1 MMLPWY
7 VSSLLPDISFSRKNE
22 KDITSVIEQT
32 IKGEKCLLRLK
43 EIRFHFSFL
52 LQLYSSML
60 AGFNFVLFSTF
71 LQLLKFNV
79 FMHCMTYFTEFGIK
93 CRINERKPT

>member
-60 AGFNFVLFSTF
+60 TGFNFVLFSTF